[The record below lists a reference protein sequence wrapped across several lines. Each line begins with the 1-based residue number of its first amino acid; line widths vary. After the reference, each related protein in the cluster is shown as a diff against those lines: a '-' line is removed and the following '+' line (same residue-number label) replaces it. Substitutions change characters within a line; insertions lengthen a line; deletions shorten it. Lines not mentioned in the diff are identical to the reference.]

1 MKRVWKKLVIYIFY
15 KNIYITKCKIH
26 VEQLIWILQNCK
38 VQWKVIAKESKNK
51 RASSLCCFEFKSIGE
66 LAPKLLEY
74 KSIGWKGR
82 EGKAFLHVLNI
93 PCLDIF

>member
-1 MKRVWKKLVIYIFY
+1 MAISIFY
-15 KNIYITKCKIH
+15 KKICITKCKIH

-38 VQWKVIAKESKNK
+38 VEWKVIAKESKNK
-51 RASSLCCFEFKSIGE
+51 WASSLICFEFKSLGE

-74 KSIGWKGR
+74 KSIGWEGG

-93 PCLDIF
+93 PCLDIL